1 MKDDTLE
8 QRKVEALEKIAKCME
23 LLALMK
29 YVDEG
34 PSHSEEATQRE
45 VDFYDFLCRD

>member
-29 YVDEG
+29 YLREG
-34 PSHSEEATQRE
+34 LSLSAAAPQRE
-45 VDFYDFLCRD
+45 ADFYDFLYRD